1 MSFTRIGL
9 FIWFIIEFIFGIV
22 FGMYGCREGFYG
34 RERGEMGVGSILSK
48 ILCGGMEDFI

>member
-1 MSFTRIGL
+1 MRIGL